1 MKKYFFAAGLVGL
14 ASSLALLAS
23 CSSNAV
29 QDGGAQ
35 ASHRAALNVSP
46 IVQTIA
52 GTGDFG
58 ATDGVG
64 LQSTFGFPIGVA
76 IDHSEQN
83 LVIADTSNSLIRSLE
98 LNGNSVATIA
108 GTVGI
113 EGAANGVGTNA
124 SFGNPHYA
132 VFDGTGNNNIFV
144 ADTDN
149 NLIRKID
156 RNSVVATF
164 LDCSTTPIADVA
176 GIAIDSLGNLYVADD
191 VKNSIY
197 KITPSAVTTL
207 LAGGD
212 TLTAGF
218 ADGTGSAARF
228 ANPAGLAVDADS
240 NVYVAD
246 VNNNRIRKITPAGV
260 VTTLAGSGTPG
271 AADGDGTGASFF
283 NPNGVAVDTN
293 NAVYVADSGNNKIRK
308 VQANGHTT
316 TIAGTGAAGS
326 TNGSGATAT
335 FDDPTGIAVNALG
348 TAIYVIDSN
357 NNMVRRISS

>member
-1 MKKYFFAAGLVGL
+1 MKKGFLGANLVGL

-23 CSSNAV
+23 CSLNVA
-29 QDGGAQ
+29 QDGDVS
-35 ASHRAALNVSP
+35 ASNRAALNVSP

-58 ATDGVG
+58 ATDGEG

-76 IDHSEQN
+76 IDQSEQN
-83 LVIADTSNSLIRSLE
+83 LVIADTSNSLIRNLE

-108 GTVGI
+108 GTVGV
-113 EGAANGVGTNA
+113 EGAMNGVGTNA

-156 RNSVVATF
+156 RSGAVTTF
-164 LDCSTTPIADVA
+164 LDGSTTTIVDVA
-176 GIAIDSLGNLYVADD
+176 GIAIDSLGNLFVADD
-191 VKNSIY
+191 VQNSIY
-197 KITPSAVTTL
+197 KITPSGVTSL
-207 LAGGD
+207 LAGGN
-212 TLTAGF
+212 TLTVGF

-228 ANPAGLAVDADS
+228 ANPAGLAVDTCS

-246 VNNNRIRKITPAGV
+246 ANNNRIRKITPAGV
-260 VTTLAGSGTPG
+260 VTTLAGSGTSG

-326 TNGSGATAT
+326 TNGPGASAT
-335 FDDPTGIAVNALG
+335 FDDPTGVAVNALG
-348 TAIYVIDSN
+348 TTIYVIDSN
-357 NNMVRRISS
+357 NNMVRRINL